1 MCEPECSRTSSILW
15 ASLHFFFSIFSKL
28 QTLTEKPNEKKRH
41 EVSFVEGVG
50 WDLPKCLPEFD
61 GKQGD

>member
-1 MCEPECSRTSSILW
+1 VNQNVHGPRVFFGLLFT
-15 ASLHFFFSIFSKL
+15 FFSIFSKL